1 MSGKNR
7 AFALTVATA
16 ALVGLSA
23 PVASAATFDGPGG
36 VSNDSL
42 VNVSG
47 NQIPV
52 QACNDYIPVNILGGQ
67 LTLTSIAAALGLLST
82 GNQMASSDTSCT
94 QNPAETNTTTVT
106 TTSTTPSTS
115 TTAGSAS
122 TTAGPAST
130 SNGPAST
137 SNGPA
142 ATSNGPADLSSG
154 DPASGISNGGL
165 VNVSGNQ
172 IPVQACHDNVPV
184 NAVGI
189 QGLANGLV
197 PALGILSSGDVWA
210 MQDSSCTQNPAET
223 NSSSVASS
231 ASLTC
236 RRGSPAPD
244 AGAGLP
250 FPRAATGCGKRLS
263 SL

>member
-36 VSNDSL
+36 VSNGGL

-67 LTLTSIAAALGLLST
+67 LTLSSIAAALGLLST
-82 GNQMASSDTSCT
+82 GNQTASSNASCI
-94 QNPAETNTTTVT
+94 QNPSESNTTTVT
-106 TTSTTPSTS
+106 TTSTPPSTS
-115 TTAGSAS
+115 TTTGSASTTTGPASTTAGPAS

-130 SNGPAST
+130 SNGPAD
-137 SNGPA
+137 P
-142 ATSNGPADLSSG
+142 SSG
-154 DPASGISNGGL
+154 DHASGISDGGL

-172 IPVQACHDNVPV
+172 IPVQACNDNVPV
-184 NAVGI
+184 NAVGV
-189 QGLANGLV
+189 QGLATGLV
-197 PALGILSSGDVWA
+197 PALGLLSSGDVWA
-210 MQDSSCTQNPAET
+210 MQNSSCTQKPSEANSDSVT
-223 NSSSVASS
+223 SSS
-231 ASLTC
+231 
-236 RRGSPAPD
+236 
-244 AGAGLP
+244 
-250 FPRAATGCGKRLS
+250 
-263 SL
+263 

>member
-52 QACNDYIPVNILGGQ
+52 QACNDYIPVNVLGGQ
-67 LTLTSIAAALGLLST
+67 LTLSSIAAALGLLST
-82 GNQMASSDTSCT
+82 GNQMAGSDTSCT
-94 QNPAETNTTTVT
+94 QDPAEANTTTVT
-106 TTSTTPSTS
+106 TVSSTPSTT

-122 TTAGPAST
+122 TSNNPASTSNSPASTSNSPAST

-137 SNGPA
+137 RHD
-142 ATSNGPADLSSG
+142 PADRTSG
-154 DPASGISNGGL
+154 DPSGISNGSL

-172 IPVQACHDNVPV
+172 VPVQACNDNVPI
-184 NAVGI
+184 NALGL
-189 QGLANGLV
+189 QGLATGLV
-197 PALGILSSGDVWA
+197 PALGILSSGDVSA
-210 MQDSSCTQNPAET
+210 MQDSSCTQNPAEANSNTVT
-223 NSSSVASS
+223 NVH
-231 ASLTC
+231 
-236 RRGSPAPD
+236 
-244 AGAGLP
+244 
-250 FPRAATGCGKRLS
+250 
-263 SL
+263 

>member
-36 VSNDSL
+36 VSNGGL

-82 GNQMASSDTSCT
+82 GNQMASGDTSCT

-130 SNGPAST
+130 TAGPAS
-137 SNGPA
+137 
-142 ATSNGPADLSSG
+142 TSNGPADLSSG

-172 IPVQACHDNVPV
+172 IPVQACNDNVPV
-184 NAVGI
+184 NAVGV
-189 QGLANGLV
+189 QGLATGLV

-210 MQDSSCTQNPAET
+210 MQDSSCTQNPAEANSNSVT
-223 NSSSVASS
+223 SSS
-231 ASLTC
+231 
-236 RRGSPAPD
+236 
-244 AGAGLP
+244 
-250 FPRAATGCGKRLS
+250 
-263 SL
+263 